1 MTRVVPFE
9 NRRNLRPD
17 QIDENIEDINLIW
30 LDQNIDDSPT
40 SKLTQSILCELNE
53 CVRFYTDI
61 HLCIDY
67 VKTIIDEKV
76 FLVTSGSLA
85 KDILSEIHSLSA
97 IVSVFIFCSNRQR
110 YVSLCEQY
118 SKIQAICIDQQSL
131 VDVVKKSANAILRQT
146 MTFMMFDEKKQ
157 KTARTLSKRASSF
170 LWYQMFIDVLK
181 KLPQMDQAKIDMLK
195 TCEDYYCF
203 NKQQLSKIEQFRTS
217 YTINEVIRWFTLD
230 SFVYRLLNRA
240 LRTENISHL
249 YLFRFFIIDL
259 CKQLEHERT
268 CIRDRDILHLYR
280 GQIMSSSELNDL
292 KDNIGN
298 LISTNSFLS
307 TSRRLD
313 VAMQFILGATDT
325 DELKVI
331 LFEIEVDCQN
341 TKITFAD
348 IDKYSQLQ
356 GEEEVLFSLGTVFCI
371 EAVEFVSTLNLW
383 KVKMTATDELS
394 NKIKEAFNLTIGT
407 ENRSPSIL
415 FGNLLI
421 NEYGLF
427 DIGEKFFQ
435 MLLKNLSPNHDDIF
449 DIYTSLS
456 KIYRQKEQYKIALD
470 MALKAYDLRRKVV
483 SRNCID
489 LNELLNLIARI
500 YLETRK
506 YKLAIKYYQESL
518 VICEKNNLNDHPLK
532 TATLHGL
539 GEAYKLKSEFYR
551 SLFYFMDAYEIAQ
564 RTEHLPDMA
573 NCIGDI
579 GLLHENQLD
588 YETALSYYYE
598 QYSIHEKALELDQ
611 NLITEQHL
619 FIDLMRIV
627 ETYRKN
633 GNLMMAFGFCKHRLI
648 QLKRALPENHQRIGY
663 TLKMIADIYMYC
675 GDASKVLEYYL
686 QALEVFENSQA
697 YEQLAIIQCLRMI
710 GALLLD
716 KKQYDDGLNYWLKA
730 LDIEK
735 NLCLSDD
742 SVLAESYKSIGDI
755 YCEIV
760 TYQKALYY
768 YAKALGV
775 YRKKG
780 DQKHM
785 CGMQNEIMILKRK
798 MIYPDLDADHDL
810 PDIIDNTHANETVS
824 QRVKRPGLFRVFC
837 LIS

>member
-131 VDVVKKSANAILRQT
+131 VDVIKKSANAILRQT

-157 KTARTLSKRASSF
+157 KTARTLSKRATSF

-371 EAVEFVSTLNLW
+371 KAVEFVSTLNLW

-394 NKIKEAFNLTIGT
+394 NKIKDAFNLTIGT

-449 DIYTSLS
+449 DIYTSL
-456 KIYRQKEQYKIALD
+456 
-470 MALKAYDLRRKVV
+470 
-483 SRNCID
+483 
-489 LNELLNLIARI
+489 
-500 YLETRK
+500 
-506 YKLAIKYYQESL
+506 
-518 VICEKNNLNDHPLK
+518 
-532 TATLHGL
+532 
-539 GEAYKLKSEFYR
+539 
-551 SLFYFMDAYEIAQ
+551 
-564 RTEHLPDMA
+564 
-573 NCIGDI
+573 
-579 GLLHENQLD
+579 
-588 YETALSYYYE
+588 
-598 QYSIHEKALELDQ
+598 
-611 NLITEQHL
+611 
-619 FIDLMRIV
+619 
-627 ETYRKN
+627 
-633 GNLMMAFGFCKHRLI
+633 
-648 QLKRALPENHQRIGY
+648 
-663 TLKMIADIYMYC
+663 
-675 GDASKVLEYYL
+675 
-686 QALEVFENSQA
+686 
-697 YEQLAIIQCLRMI
+697 
-710 GALLLD
+710 
-716 KKQYDDGLNYWLKA
+716 
-730 LDIEK
+730 
-735 NLCLSDD
+735 
-742 SVLAESYKSIGDI
+742 
-755 YCEIV
+755 
-760 TYQKALYY
+760 
-768 YAKALGV
+768 
-775 YRKKG
+775 
-780 DQKHM
+780 
-785 CGMQNEIMILKRK
+785 
-798 MIYPDLDADHDL
+798 
-810 PDIIDNTHANETVS
+810 
-824 QRVKRPGLFRVFC
+824 
-837 LIS
+837 